1 MRGIRRWLW
10 VAGLLF
16 VGLQGLPVGAA
27 ENLPTIHQVY
37 QAADSGRLD
46 DAQLMME
53 RVLRAHPD
61 SAKAHYVEAELLAR
75 MDRPSLAEKELKTA
89 ERLEPGLAFAKSQS
103 VVELRQ
109 QIARE
114 SSLIAAGLSKAPA
127 KAGGF
132 SWGILLLGLGVLAVV
147 VLLVRALFM
156 RNQATYYPA
165 AENGGYAG
173 YPVNNSVMSPG
184 GSGLGSGIVGG
195 LATGAAVGA
204 GMVAGEM
211 LAHKLLDGSTP
222 AGQVD
227 TSGGFG
233 SSFGNDD
240 ATDDATGYDM
250 GGGDFGLTDSSSWD
264 DAGNAGSDD
273 WS

>member
-16 VGLQGLPVGAA
+16 VGLQGMPAGAA

-75 MDRPSLAEKELKTA
+75 MDRPSLADKELKTA
-89 ERLEPGLAFAKSQS
+89 ERLEPGLAFAKPQS
-103 VVELRQ
+103 LVELRQ

-114 SSLIAAGLSKAPA
+114 SSLISAGLARTPA
-127 KAGGF
+127 KPVGF
-132 SWGILLLGLGVLAVV
+132 PWGMVLLGLGVLAVV
-147 VLLVRALFM
+147 VLLVRSLFT
-156 RNQATYYPA
+156 RNQAVYYPA
-165 AENGGYAG
+165 ADNGGYAA
-173 YPVNNSVMSPG
+173 YPVNNPVMSPG
-184 GSGLGSGIVGG
+184 GNGLGGGIVGG
-195 LATGAAVGA
+195 LATGVAVGA

-211 LAHKLLDGSTP
+211 LAHKLLDGNSP

-227 TSGGFG
+227 ASNG
-233 SSFGNDD
+233 SAPSSWGDD
-240 ATDDATGYDM
+240 AADGATGYDM
-250 GGGDFGLTDSSSWD
+250 GGDDFGLTDTSGWD
-264 DAGNAGSDD
+264 DAGNTGSDD